1 MKLIKKIAAIMFAF
15 IMVFS
20 LSTNAKANT
29 GSQTT
34 SDQTGSITITNV
46 KKGETYNVYKVL
58 TLDSYDKASNLYSYL
73 PANDAWKA
81 YFSGEGNSYMHLN
94 ANGYVETS
102 YTDDTAQVLAQ
113 QLITKAKE
121 IAESDS
127 TIKTTASVTDDNGT
141 LTISGLSLGY
151 YVIDSTVGT
160 LCALTTNDPN
170 ATFEEKHDEPTISK
184 EITDNSGSDRTN
196 ETVKIGD
203 IITYDI
209 NIDVK
214 KGVKSYVLYDKLDKG
229 LKYYDY
235 PGTTKFGVDVHYTNG
250 TIKHAD
256 PNNDYRLVLDTD
268 TKGFTKG
275 FTLTFT
281 DDFIQLVEGKQITV
295 EYYATVTKDA
305 DVDTAIKNTAY
316 LKYGA
321 AHETTHV
328 STSVF
333 TYQIPVYK
341 FTGESRHEQPL
352 PGATF
357 KLYKDTKDDRNL
369 LTFDEKNG
377 DVYTYNPTTGV
388 TDLVSGKSG
397 YIRLNGLSAGTYI
410 LEETKAPNGYNK
422 LENTIKIVVTK
433 NGEAKKITKDGDV
446 VEQIDV
452 KNNSGTILPSTG
464 GMGTTL
470 IYLIGGALVLGSGFV
485 LANKKRAKAK

>member
-1 MKLIKKIAAIMFAF
+1 M
-15 IMVFS
+15 
-20 LSTNAKANT
+20 
-29 GSQTT
+29 
-34 SDQTGSITITNV
+34 
-46 KKGETYNVYKVL
+46 
-58 TLDSYDKASNLYSYL
+58 
-73 PANDAWKA
+73 
-81 YFSGEGNSYMHLN
+81 
-94 ANGYVETS
+94 
-102 YTDDTAQVLAQ
+102 
-113 QLITKAKE
+113 

-127 TIKTTASVTDDNGT
+127 TIKTIAPVTDDNGS
-141 LTISGLSLGY
+141 LTISGLPLGY

-184 EITDNSGSDRTN
+184 KITDNSGSDSTN

-214 KGVKSYVLYDKLDKG
+214 KGVKNYILYDKLGKG

-268 TKGFTKG
+268 TKGFT
-275 FTLTFT
+275 LTFT
-281 DDFIQLVEGKQITV
+281 DDFIQLVEDKQITV
-295 EYYATVTKDA
+295 EYYATVTKEA
-305 DVDTAIKNTAY
+305 DVDTAINNTAY

-341 FTGESRHEQPL
+341 FTGEGVTSTPL

-357 KLYKDTKDDRNL
+357 KLYKDSIGTENL

-388 TDLVSGKSG
+388 TDLVSGNSG

-410 LEETKAPNGYNK
+410 LKETKAPDGYNK
-422 LENTIKIVVTK
+422 LKDPIRIVVTK
-433 NGEAKKITKDGDV
+433 NGEAKKITKGGEV
-446 VEQIDV
+446 VTQINV
-452 KNNSGTILPSTG
+452 KNNSGSLLPSTG

>member
-15 IMVFS
+15 MMVFS

-58 TLDSYDKASNLYSYL
+58 TLDSYDKDNGLYSYL
-73 PANDAWKA
+73 PANDDWKA

-94 ANGYVETS
+94 ANGFVETS

-113 QLITKAKE
+113 QLIKKAKE
-121 IAESDS
+121 IAQSDS
-127 TIKTTASVTDDNGT
+127 TIKTTAPVTDDNGS
-141 LTISGLSLGY
+141 LTISGLPLGY

-160 LCALTTNDPN
+160 LCALTTTNRDV
-170 ATFEEKHDEPTISK
+170 TFAEKHDEPTISK
-184 EITDNSGSDRTN
+184 KITDNSGSDRTN

-214 KGVKSYVLYDKLDKG
+214 KGAKKYVLYDKLDKG
-229 LKYYDY
+229 LKYYDH

-256 PNNDYRLVLDTD
+256 PNSDYSLVLNTD
-268 TKGFTKG
+268 SKG

-281 DDFIQLVEGKQITV
+281 DDFIQLVEDKQITV

-341 FTGESRHEQPL
+341 FTGESGHEQPL

-388 TDLVSGKSG
+388 TDLVSGNSG

-410 LEETKAPNGYNK
+410 LEETKAPDGYNK

-433 NGEAKKITKDGDV
+433 NGEAKKITKDRDV

-452 KNNSGTILPSTG
+452 KNNSGSLLPSTG

>member
-15 IMVFS
+15 MMVFS

-34 SDQTGSITITNV
+34 SGQTGSITIKNV

-58 TLDSYDKASNLYSYL
+58 TLDSYDKANNLYSYL
-73 PANDAWKA
+73 PANDAWKD

-113 QLITKAKE
+113 QLIKKAKV

-127 TIKTTASVTDDNGT
+127 TIKTIAPVTDDNGS
-141 LTISGLSLGY
+141 LTISGLPLGY

-184 EITDNSGSDRTN
+184 KITDNSGSDSTN

-214 KGVKSYVLYDKLDKG
+214 KGVKNYILYDKLGKG

-268 TKGFTKG
+268 TKGFT
-275 FTLTFT
+275 LTFT
-281 DDFIQLVEGKQITV
+281 DDFIQLVEDKQITV
-295 EYYATVTKDA
+295 EYYATVTKEA
-305 DVDTAIKNTAY
+305 DVDTAINNTAY

-341 FTGESRHEQPL
+341 FTGEGVTSTPL

-357 KLYKDTKDDRNL
+357 KLYKDSIGTENL

-388 TDLVSGKSG
+388 TDLVSGNSG

-410 LEETKAPNGYNK
+410 LKETKAPDGYNK
-422 LENTIKIVVTK
+422 LKDPIRIVVTK
-433 NGEAKKITKDGDV
+433 NGEAKKITMGGEV
-446 VEQIDV
+446 VTQINV
-452 KNNSGTILPSTG
+452 KNNSGSLLPSTG

>member
-15 IMVFS
+15 MMVFS

-34 SDQTGSITITNV
+34 SGQTGSITIKNV

-58 TLDSYDKASNLYSYL
+58 TLDSYDKANNLYSYL
-73 PANDAWKA
+73 PANDAWKD

-113 QLITKAKE
+113 QLIKKAKV

-127 TIKTTASVTDDNGT
+127 TIKTIAPVTDDNGS
-141 LTISGLSLGY
+141 LTISGLPLGY

-184 EITDNSGSDRTN
+184 KITDNSGSDSTN

-214 KGVKSYVLYDKLDKG
+214 KGVKNYILYDKLGKG

-268 TKGFTKG
+268 TKGFT
-275 FTLTFT
+275 LTFT
-281 DDFIQLVEGKQITV
+281 DDFIQLVEDKQITV
-295 EYYATVTKDA
+295 EYYATVTKEA
-305 DVDTAIKNTAY
+305 DVDTAINNTAY

-341 FTGESRHEQPL
+341 FTGEGVTSTPL

-357 KLYKDTKDDRNL
+357 KLYKDSIGTENL

-388 TDLVSGKSG
+388 TDLVSGNSG

-410 LEETKAPNGYNK
+410 LKETKAPDGYNK
-422 LENTIKIVVTK
+422 LKDPIRIVVTK
-433 NGEAKKITKDGDV
+433 NGEAKKITKGGEV
-446 VEQIDV
+446 VTQINV
-452 KNNSGTILPSTG
+452 KNNSGSLLPSTG

>member
-15 IMVFS
+15 MMVFS

-34 SDQTGSITITNV
+34 SGQTGSITITNV

-58 TLDSYDKASNLYSYL
+58 TLDSYDKANNLYSYL

-121 IAESDS
+121 IAKSDS
-127 TIKTTASVTDDNGT
+127 TIKTTAPVTDDNGS

-184 EITDNSGSDRTN
+184 KITDNSGSDSTN

-214 KGVKSYVLYDKLDKG
+214 KGVKNYILYDK
-229 LKYYDY
+229 
-235 PGTTKFGVDVHYTNG
+235 
-250 TIKHAD
+250 
-256 PNNDYRLVLDTD
+256 
-268 TKGFTKG
+268 
-275 FTLTFT
+275 
-281 DDFIQLVEGKQITV
+281 
-295 EYYATVTKDA
+295 
-305 DVDTAIKNTAY
+305 
-316 LKYGA
+316 
-321 AHETTHV
+321 TH
-328 STSVF
+328 
-333 TYQIPVYK
+333 
-341 FTGESRHEQPL
+341 
-352 PGATF
+352 
-357 KLYKDTKDDRNL
+357 
-369 LTFDEKNG
+369 
-377 DVYTYNPTTGV
+377 
-388 TDLVSGKSG
+388 
-397 YIRLNGLSAGTYI
+397 
-410 LEETKAPNGYNK
+410 
-422 LENTIKIVVTK
+422 
-433 NGEAKKITKDGDV
+433 
-446 VEQIDV
+446 
-452 KNNSGTILPSTG
+452 
-464 GMGTTL
+464 L
-470 IYLIGGALVLGSGFV
+470 I
-485 LANKKRAKAK
+485 N